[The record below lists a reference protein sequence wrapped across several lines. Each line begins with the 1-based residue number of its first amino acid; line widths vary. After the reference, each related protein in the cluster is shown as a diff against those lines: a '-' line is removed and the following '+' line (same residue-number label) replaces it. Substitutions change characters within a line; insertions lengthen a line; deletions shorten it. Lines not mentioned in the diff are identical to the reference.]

1 MSNMRTLAE
10 YITESVSNARLKRCI
25 RELKTALKNNDYSEF
40 MNSIVNLVVDNQ
52 QDVLLPEKCKYNE
65 NYSHMFLGYHGI
77 LGKHVLTPIICVCEW
92 NSEWNYEDP
101 IEHKIA
107 MSISSLKRNSDEKI
121 IKIFG
126 SSQNM
131 MKEIIRQ
138 LEVKSKLN

>member
-1 MSNMRTLAE
+1 MKALKE
-10 YITESVSNARLKRCI
+10 YINESVSNARLKRCI
-25 RELKTALKNNDYSEF
+25 RELKTALKNNSYNEF

-52 QDVLLPEKCKYNE
+52 QEVLLPEKCKYNE

-77 LGKHVLTPIICVCEW
+77 LGKHVLTPIIYV
-92 NSEWNYEDP
+92 SEWNYENP

>member
-1 MSNMRTLAE
+1 MKTFAE
-10 YITESVSNARLKRCI
+10 YINESVPNTRLKRYI
-25 RELKTALKNNDYSEF
+25 RELKTALKNNDYSKF

-52 QDVLLPEKCKYNE
+52 QEVLLPEKCKYDE
-65 NYSHMFLGYHGI
+65 NYSHMFLGYRGI
-77 LGKHVLTPIICVCEW
+77 LGKHILTPIIYV
-92 NSEWNYEDP
+92 SEWNYENP
-101 IEHKIA
+101 IEHKIV
-107 MSISSLKRNSDEKI
+107 MSISSLKHNSDEKI

>member
-1 MSNMRTLAE
+1 MKTLTE
-10 YITESVSNARLKRCI
+10 YINESVSNARLKRCI
-25 RELKTALKNNDYSEF
+25 RELKTALKNNDYNTF
-40 MNSIVNLVVDNQ
+40 INSIINLVVDNQ
-52 QDVLLPEKCKYNE
+52 QEVLLPEKCKYNE

-77 LGKHVLTPIICVCEW
+77 LGKHVLTPIIYV
-92 NSEWNYEDP
+92 SEWNYENP